1 MKALFLTFDENGSC
15 YVTCVATVQA
25 ISCGYNNSI
34 PYLLNVFTGG
44 VHVG

>member
-1 MKALFLTFDENGSC
+1 MTESPDIAFRAFYC
-15 YVTCVATVQA
+15 AVQA

>member
-1 MKALFLTFDENGSC
+1 MTESPDIAFRAF
-15 YVTCVATVQA
+15 YWPVQA

-44 VHVG
+44 VHVGRYH

>member
-1 MKALFLTFDENGSC
+1 MTESPDSAFRAFYC
-15 YVTCVATVQA
+15 AVQA

-44 VHVG
+44 AHVG

>member
-1 MKALFLTFDENGSC
+1 MTESPDSVFRAFYC
-15 YVTCVATVQA
+15 AVQA

-44 VHVG
+44 AHVG